1 MTTTALNTPKDYALC
16 YHDMKLSVF
25 LLNNPETGTELQL
38 ESRKKPVVDW
48 KLYQVM
54 RPSKRLIE
62 KWFSHNPNYNLMIVT
77 GSVSKIV
84 ALDVDGPTA
93 AKRLEEKRMQMST
106 NLRIAFD
113 NTMVNKTGSGGLHV
127 IFRIEDPI
135 DDISQLTLWEDGQ
148 EHSEI
153 KLQGNRHY
161 IVAAPSIHP
170 NGNKYEWNEKQPYL
184 ITRKELDELI
194 RLLSPQGVQTTTSRE
209 PRPPSGWFPGDN
221 SVEAR
226 TLSAKDIERLL
237 TTLKPRYIN
246 GRRHRITLGYSG
258 FLRKCGYSLQ
268 AVEEF
273 CVIVCQTFNDEEF
286 ESRLHDVRDTFR
298 KPLYTGREIAGWSL
312 LNDIS

>member
-1 MTTTALNTPKDYALC
+1 MNPKTGTPK
-16 YHDMKLSVF
+16 
-25 LLNNPETGTELQL
+25 QL
-38 ESRKKPVVDW
+38 ESRKKPFGDW

-77 GSVSKIV
+77 GSVSKIL

-93 AKRLEEKRMQMST
+93 CKIVEEKRMQMST
-106 NLRIAFD
+106 NLRVAFD

-135 DDISQLTLWEDGQ
+135 DDISQLTLWEDGNGQ
-148 EHSEI
+148 HSEI

-170 NGNKYEWNEKQPYL
+170 NGNKYEWNGKHPNL

-194 RLLSPQGVQTTTSRE
+194 RLLSPQGRSLPNNNNKYSTTRKQIVSE
-209 PRPPSGWFPGDN
+209 GS
-221 SVEAR
+221 R
-226 TLSAKDIERLL
+226 TLSAKDTERLL

-298 KPLYTGREIAGWSL
+298 KPMNTGREIAGWSL